1 MNISFLNFPESM
13 EKEFTEKEQ
22 NTLSISRINFSK
34 RTIGLQALNNSRE
47 CSKGEH
53 VFNLKRGK
61 NEMINLLRSPGIHL
75 REASFVEPR
84 TLTRVKA
91 Y

>member
-1 MNISFLNFPESM
+1 MQEARNSKLSRINGERIYR
-13 EKEFTEKEQ
+13 KKKKKKEQ

-34 RTIGLQALNNSRE
+34 RAIGLQALNNSRE

-61 NEMINLLRSPGIHL
+61 TRLSTYCVRQGSIYERRVLLN
-75 REASFVEPR
+75 
-84 TLTRVKA
+84 RVV
-91 Y
+91 